1 VPKDRRYRSDAVVRD
16 DSVSVTR
23 LIIPLFVLIVL
34 SGTLFF
40 LILDGDSENPM
51 EPAEQPQSEGG
62 LTTADDTDGT
72 SLRNVSESSEGEKRT
87 VVQGGKEPELDR
99 QKLEGMILRSVN
111 RERAKRGLERV
122 ELSEN
127 LSDIA
132 RNHSRNMSESG
143 YVAHVDPSG
152 ENVTRYRETC
162 KGISRFGNLS
172 YSENIARSWFGE
184 KVVPP
189 GGGEPSLV
197 DSEKDVVENVVG
209 GWIESDWHR
218 ENMLDDEWRTTG
230 IGVVSNESGAAFATQ
245 SFCSRTELE

>member
-1 VPKDRRYRSDAVVRD
+1 M
-16 DSVSVTR
+16 R
-23 LIIPLFVLIVL
+23 LIVPLFVLLVL

-40 LILDGDSENPM
+40 LILDGDTEDSTKTVG
-51 EPAEQPQSEGG
+51 QPQTGG
-62 LTTADDTDGT
+62 ELTTTDGT
-72 SLRNVSESSEGEKRT
+72 DGNRLNNGSEQPKTEKET
-87 VVQGGKEPELDR
+87 VVQGGEGSDIDR
-99 QKLEGMILRSVN
+99 KKLEKMILRSVN
-111 RERAKRGLERV
+111 RERVMRGLEKV
-122 ELSEN
+122 EISEGLSE
-127 LSDIA
+127 IA

-143 YVAHVDPSG
+143 YVAHIDPSG

-162 KGISRFGNLS
+162 KEISRFGNLS

-184 KVVPP
+184 KVVSP

-230 IGVVSNESGAAFATQ
+230 IGVVSNGSGAVFATQ
-245 SFCSRTELE
+245 SFCSRTEVE